1 MVRQC
6 HLHLISKLRYDANLH
21 LPYSGPS
28 PKRGPTPRIGAKVDV
43 RNIPADYLKETK
55 VEGGFETRTYQM
67 QLLHQDFPCPLN
79 VVILLRTNLAT
90 KAWANVIL
98 FSSDLELSYDKLID
112 YYSLRFQ
119 IEFNF
124 RDAKQ
129 FWGLEDFMNVAPTAV
144 TNAANLALFMVDVSQ
159 VLMCEYRQDDPDFSI
174 LDLKAYYRGYR
185 YVTETIQ
192 MLPQKPDDNLVSQ
205 LFTKVAALG
214 RIHPIKQPVSSG

>member
-1 MVRQC
+1 
-6 HLHLISKLRYDANLH
+6 
-21 LPYSGPS
+21 
-28 PKRGPTPRIGAKVDV
+28 
-43 RNIPADYLKETK
+43 
-55 VEGGFETRTYQM
+55 
-67 QLLHQDFPCPLN
+67 
-79 VVILLRTNLAT
+79 
-90 KAWANVIL
+90 
-98 FSSDLELSYDKLID
+98 LID

-129 FWGLEDFMNVAPTAV
+129 FWGLEDFMNVTPTAV

-159 VLMCEYRQDDPDFSI
+159 VLMCQHRQNDPNFSV

-205 LFTKVAALG
+205 LFHKVTALG
-214 RIHPIKQPVSSG
+214 RIHPVKVPVSSG